1 MITLRRMDEAG
12 LGGPIG
18 PVDARRVPRFAGLP
32 TFARLPSLKEVG
44 RAAVAVL
51 GIPFDSGVTYRPGA
65 RFGPEA
71 VRQASR
77 LLRPYHPG
85 LDIEPF
91 DVQQVADAGD
101 VACNPFD
108 IREAISQ
115 IQAAVHDV
123 LDSTRHVVAIGG
135 DHTVAL
141 PMLRAVNERAGRV
154 ALVRLRRPPGHV
166 GYVLRRALHPRHA
179 FPTRVRGG
187 APSRGTVDS
196 RRDQGSPVRATT

>member
-12 LGGPIG
+12 LGGPVG

-101 VACNPFD
+101 VACNPFC
-108 IREAISQ
+108 R
-115 IQAAVHDV
+115 
-123 LDSTRHVVAIGG
+123 RH
-135 DHTVAL
+135 HCC
-141 PMLRAVNERAGRV
+141 NQAGR
-154 ALVRLRRPPGHV
+154 RGFSSWTIIRP
-166 GYVLRRALHPRHA
+166 
-179 FPTRVRGG
+179 
-187 APSRGTVDS
+187 
-196 RRDQGSPVRATT
+196 SPEW

>member
-1 MITLRRMDEAG
+1 MDEAG
-12 LGGPIG
+12 LGEPLG

-71 VRQASR
+71 VRRASR

-108 IREAISQ
+108 IQEAISQ
-115 IQAAVHDV
+115 IRSSAAEVFG
-123 LDSTRHVVAIGG
+123 VANHLVALGG

-141 PMLRAVNERAGRV
+141 PL
-154 ALVRLRRPPGHV
+154 L
-166 GYVLRRALHPRHA
+166 
-179 FPTRVRGG
+179 
-187 APSRGTVDS
+187 
-196 RRDQGSPVRATT
+196 